1 MTNLNS
7 VLKSRNITFLT
18 KIHIVKAIVFPVVM
32 YGCEIWIIKKAE
44 CWRIE
49 AFEKILESPLD
60 CKEMKSEIIPVYSLE
75 GLILGG
81 SPNTLATW
89 CEEPTPGKDP
99 DAGQEEK
106 WQQRM
111 RWLDG
116 ISDSM
121 NMSLSKLR
129 ELVMD
134 SEAWYSAVHGSQR
147 VGHDW
152 VTELILG
159 EKSAIQQYN
168 QNLNF

>member
-1 MTNLNS
+1 MTNLDS
-7 VLKSRNITFLT
+7 VLKSTGITLLPNA
-18 KIHIVKAIVFPVVM
+18 HIIKSMVFPVVM
-32 YGCEIWIIKKAE
+32 YRCESWPIKKAE

-116 ISDSM
+116 IMNSM
-121 NMSLSKLR
+121 DMNLRKLR
-129 ELVMD
+129 GIVKDREACCAAAHLV
-134 SEAWYSAVHGSQR
+134 AKSQTR
-147 VGHDW
+147 
-152 VTELILG
+152 
-159 EKSAIQQYN
+159 
-168 QNLNF
+168 LNNNN

>member
-7 VLKSRNITFLT
+7 VLKSRDITFPT

-44 CWRIE
+44 CWRTE
-49 AFEKILESPLD
+49 AFEKILESLLD
-60 CKEMKSEIIPVYSLE
+60 CKEIKSEIIPAYSLE
-75 GLILGG
+75 GLILGW

-89 CEEPTPGKDP
+89 CEEPTLGKDP

-116 ISDSM
+116 IMNSM
-121 NMSLSKLR
+121 DMNLRKLR
-129 ELVMD
+129 GIVKD
-134 SEAWYSAVHGSQR
+134 REAWCAAAHLVAKSQ
-147 VGHDW
+147 DT
-152 VTELILG
+152 TE
-159 EKSAIQQYN
+159 QQ
-168 QNLNF
+168 QLVEM